1 MLYPHAKEYAQ
12 YYHTY
17 VITLSPKEN
26 VVEALESQFQDS
38 LGLLSSLDAEKQLYR
53 YAEGKWSIREVVGH
67 MIDTEKVMAYRAMRI
82 ARGDT
87 TPLPGFEQDD
97 YIATGEFDKRS
108 MEDLLGEWQAVRQ
121 ASIAF
126 VKSLS
131 PEAAVRMGTAS
142 GHPVSARAIIYIIA
156 GHERH
161 HMRILRERYL

>member
-1 MLYPHAKEYAQ
+1 MYPQAKEYGQ
-12 YYHTY
+12 HYHTY
-17 VITLSPKEN
+17 VITVNPEEN
-26 VVEALESQFQDS
+26 IVEALESQFQDS
-38 LGLLSSLDAEKQLYR
+38 LGLLSSLDEEKQLYR
-53 YAEGKWSIREVVGH
+53 YAPGKWSIREMVGH

-87 TPLPGFEQDD
+87 THLPGFEQDD

-108 MEDLLGEWQAVRQ
+108 MQDLLGEWSAVRQ
-121 ASIAF
+121 ASVAF

-131 PEAAVRMGTAS
+131 IEAAARMGTAS
-142 GHPVSARAIIYIIA
+142 NTPVSARAIIYIIA